1 MYTKEDLKRDVEEL
15 KKAKDEL
22 VNKIDD
28 YKKELEEFLLAVKVK
43 KVKQHYDYLIK
54 SKAQKWALEYWYGV
68 YKKLRSRQI
77 MDRFKQGSKAI

>member
-15 KKAKDEL
+15 KKAKEEL

-43 KVKQHYDYLIK
+43 KVQQHYNYLIK
-54 SKAQKWALEYWYGV
+54 SKAQKWALDYCYGV
-68 YKKLRSRQI
+68 YQKLRARQVSYNL
-77 MDRFKQGSKAI
+77 KNKAQS